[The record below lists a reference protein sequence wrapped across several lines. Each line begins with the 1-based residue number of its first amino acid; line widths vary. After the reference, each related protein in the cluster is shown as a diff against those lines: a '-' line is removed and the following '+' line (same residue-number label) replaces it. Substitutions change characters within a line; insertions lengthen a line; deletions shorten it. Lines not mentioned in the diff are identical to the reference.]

1 MQAQPS
7 IVVVTPATVTAS
19 VPKSDITAEFVVV
32 DAPPAAGPPAPAP
45 SVSTA
50 DADIDELES
59 FIDNL

>member
-1 MQAQPS
+1 M
-7 IVVVTPATVTAS
+7 VVTPATVTAS
-19 VPKSDITAEFVVV
+19 VPKSDSTAEFVVV

-45 SVSTA
+45 SASTA